1 MESENSWRKSWR
13 VCGQWKVSRVKD
25 KGGGGGRGVF
35 WVEGKKGWRRRKEAS
50 LRGLA
55 PTVGVLDP
63 GFVVAVFA
71 LLGRLD
77 LVPRCALCASVNE
90 RALLSP

>member
-1 MESENSWRKSWR
+1 MCLVEGVVR
-13 VCGQWKVSRVKD
+13 
-25 KGGGGGRGVF
+25 KGGGGF
-35 WVEGKKGWRRRKEAS
+35 WVEGKKGWRRRKKAS

-55 PTVGVLDP
+55 PTVGVLGP
-63 GFVVAVFA
+63 GFMVAVSAHF
-71 LLGRLD
+71 GRLD